1 MTPANSNNCSFQPFH
16 LRDCALVAQS
26 TGYKAQ
32 TLAEFHDNLLRVD
45 AASIY
50 HHFWGRLLAP
60 RFSEP
65 EYNNDFASWIYRAL
79 HEKAL
84 AEKLSM
90 ITPAAY
96 TAIEEIRE
104 EAADCI
110 AEHLD
115 ISEYMP
121 WAKADQKFYFLRSQ
135 IVIFDTNRYLHQPS
149 DLLAAIPSMSLGS
162 VFYHFIDARRRT
174 EGNCDDFSA
183 WLAGWDEEYADLRS
197 QLSAIDPFFSSLNE
211 LRWRVEQLMKSRL
224 EGGGK

>member
-1 MTPANSNNCSFQPFH
+1 MTPANVPNSSFEPFH

-32 TLAEFHDNLLRVD
+32 TLAEFHDSLLRVD
-45 AASIY
+45 SASIY
-50 HHFWGRLLAP
+50 HHFWGRFLAP
-60 RFSEP
+60 QFSEP

-79 HEKAL
+79 HEKSL

-96 TAIEEIRE
+96 TAIEDVRE
-104 EAADCI
+104 EVVDCI

-121 WAKADQKFYFLRSQ
+121 WAKADQKFYFLQSQ
-135 IVIFDTNRYLHQPS
+135 IVVFDTNRYLHQPQ
-149 DLLAAIPSMSLGS
+149 DLLAAIPTMSLGS
-162 VFYHFIDARRRT
+162 VFYHFIDARSRT

-183 WLAGWDEEYADLRS
+183 WLAGWGEEYMDLRG
-197 QLSAIDPFFSSLNE
+197 QLAAIDPFFSSLNE
-211 LRWRVEQLMKSRL
+211 LRWRVEKLIRNRL
-224 EGGGK
+224 EGGV